1 MQSRAIHPLHAAP
14 DGMGFMLAADPG
26 QPCWPG
32 FLMCGAASLGI
43 LGTTKLEKAAAAE
56 AQADPKD
63 EKANPSQ
70 PPNRCQLGAQSW
82 VKYFRALI
90 QCLNFAPSKA
100 SSCHKSAKIR
110 ASRFYRLSTGFPPA
124 LSDSTVC
131 STFLPSR
138 NQLRRAPHM
147 FKSSKPAPAVQP
159 AVKSTPKSDVHP
171 LDGLTGGAFSAPTS
185 SERTAR
191 IRTWLASEPSLEQ
204 LADVYKELA
213 NRDKGAAK
221 PLKEKLDEL
230 KRSKGQEAIAAEWAD
245 KAGVLLAASK
255 LNMADALAWQRDAA
269 KAGAPLSK
277 EPLASVKV
285 QLAER
290 VKTIED
296 LQHRTQ
302 VQREAAVL
310 LGQRIEVLS
319 IKPWRDAQA
328 ALESLTPDVAHWQ
341 AQADEIASETN
352 WASVDIKFP
361 PLLDASR
368 GQLLA
373 VWGAFQAALAVTVK
387 AAEDTAAPLP
397 AVPVWADELRA
408 ARGVPAAPQEARAPK
423 AKIDPAVL
431 KDMRE
436 KAASIVRAAVAKLE
450 HEVGVGHGKATPKV
464 AAELRLVLQ
473 QNIRNI
479 DSTLEAAAH
488 AALTAAGELEG
499 WQKWRADQIREELV
513 VKAEALLA
521 KPMGGRK
528 QQDALRHMRDLW
540 KTSDQGGTPNHA
552 LWKRFDEACNEAY
565 KVVEAWLE
573 TVKEQTETVK
583 AQRQVLIDEVTAWA
597 EVNKT
602 NTDWK
607 MHIRSLNG
615 FVEKWQNAG
624 HLSEKAFAEILPLWK
639 AAMDTADAPLK
650 AARFDAIARR
660 KAMIEEAQVLG
671 AEAVLHID
679 AVKHLQQRWQ
689 HEAQGVP
696 IERKQEQKMWDAFR
710 KPIDDAFQRKTLER
724 EKAAEQATKALGEF
738 DRMVLDAA
746 KAVEVATASGDA
758 QKIHAAAKALEEIV
772 RGQVPV
778 AAPAPQAAAS
788 PDSTSNEPIA
798 EQNSDQ
804 AAPESIATDA
814 PSVGG
819 APVVAT
825 VDEAAALEEP
835 ATAEVEAKLEVEPRS
850 AAEAEPKEPAAPAAA
865 PPPPAT
871 PSVAMRGDD
880 RPGARR
886 AEPAPAGRGG
896 KFGDRKDSGKPG
908 GKPGGLRQSTDNKF
922 EPYRPE
928 REGREDR
935 PRFADRRDENARPA
949 FEERGP
955 RLGDAAFRA
964 QRDAFEAA
972 NMALKKLH
980 VQAHGEVLTNVI
992 TAWEKRDAALLPSV
1006 QDLGKV
1012 VTAAVLG
1019 NWAKAI
1025 TTPSGKN
1032 AAESLLRLEM
1042 AAEVPTPAEHI
1053 SARRMLQL
1061 QLLTKRNAA
1070 APTETWGDDTAT
1082 VLAGDFDA
1090 ANARR
1095 VQTALKVLLK
1105 R

>member
-1 MQSRAIHPLHAAP
+1 
-14 DGMGFMLAADPG
+14 
-26 QPCWPG
+26 
-32 FLMCGAASLGI
+32 
-43 LGTTKLEKAAAAE
+43 
-56 AQADPKD
+56 
-63 EKANPSQ
+63 
-70 PPNRCQLGAQSW
+70 
-82 VKYFRALI
+82 
-90 QCLNFAPSKA
+90 
-100 SSCHKSAKIR
+100 
-110 ASRFYRLSTGFPPA
+110 
-124 LSDSTVC
+124 
-131 STFLPSR
+131 
-138 NQLRRAPHM
+138 M
-147 FKSSKPAPAVQP
+147 FKSSKPAPAPVP
-159 AVKSTPKSDVHP
+159 AAKTTPKSDAHP

-185 SERTAR
+185 GERTAR
-191 IRTWLASEPSLEQ
+191 IRTWLATEPSAELM
-204 LADVYKELA
+204 ADVYKDLA

-230 KRSKGQEAIAAEWAD
+230 KRSKGQVAIAAEWAD
-245 KAGVLLAASK
+245 KANALLAVGK
-255 LNMADALAWQRDAA
+255 LNLADALAWQRDAA

-285 QLAER
+285 KLAER

-328 ALESLTPDVAHWQ
+328 ALEALTPDIAHWQ
-341 AQADEIASETN
+341 AQADEIASDTN
-352 WASVDIKFP
+352 WASVDVKFP

-373 VWGAFQAALAVTVK
+373 VWDAFQAALAVTVK
-387 AAEDTAAPLP
+387 AADDSTAPLP

-408 ARGVPAAPQEARAPK
+408 ARGVPAAHADARQDGRPDARQAK

-436 KAASIVRAAVAKLE
+436 KSAAIVQAAVAKLE
-450 HEVGVGHGKATPKV
+450 HEVGEGHGKATPKV
-464 AAELRLVLQ
+464 AAELRDALK

-499 WQKWRADQIREELV
+499 WQRWRADQIREELV
-513 VKAEALLA
+513 GKAEVLLV

-528 QQDALRHMRDLW
+528 QQDALRHMRDQW
-540 KTSDQGGTPNHA
+540 KTSDQGGTPNQA
-552 LWKRFDEACNEAY
+552 LWKRFDDACNEAY

-573 TVKEQTETVK
+573 TVKEQTEAVK

-597 EVNKT
+597 DANKAS
-602 NTDWK
+602 TDWK

-615 FVEKWQNAG
+615 FVEKWQNGG
-624 HLSEKAFAEILPLWK
+624 HLSEKVFAEIQPVWK
-639 AAMDTADAPLK
+639 AAMDAADTPLK
-650 AARFDAIARR
+650 TARSESIARR
-660 KAMIEEAQVLG
+660 KAMIEEAVALG
-671 AEAVLHID
+671 AEPVLHID

-724 EKAAEQATKALGEF
+724 EKAASALGEF
-738 DRMVLDAA
+738 DRMVVDAA
-746 KAVEVATASGDA
+746 KAVEAATASGDA
-758 QKIHAAAKALEEIV
+758 QQIHAAAKALEAIV
-772 RGQVPV
+772 SGKVPV
-778 AAPAPQAAAS
+778 
-788 PDSTSNEPIA
+788 T
-798 EQNSDQ
+798 
-804 AAPESIATDA
+804 
-814 PSVGG
+814 
-819 APVVAT
+819 APV
-825 VDEAAALEEP
+825 
-835 ATAEVEAKLEVEPRS
+835 
-850 AAEAEPKEPAAPAAA
+850 APAAA
-865 PPPPAT
+865 EKAPETEKVSETAENTEKLPSNDAVAQEIRAHAATETIAYETVAPAT
-871 PSVAMRGDD
+871 ESAEQTVEPVAEADVAPAPAAPPKPAKPIVAMRGDD

-886 AEPAPAGRGG
+886 AEPAPAARGG

-908 GKPGGLRQSTDNKF
+908 GKPSGPRQSTDNKF

-928 REGREDR
+928 REDR
-935 PRFADRRDENARPA
+935 PRFSDREQRPA

-964 QRDAFEAA
+964 QREAFEAA
-972 NMALKKLH
+972 NQALKKLH
-980 VQAHGEVLTNVI
+980 VQAYGEVLTNVI
-992 TAWEKRDAALLPSV
+992 TAWEKRDAALLPSA

-1012 VTAAVLG
+1012 VTPAVLG
-1019 NWAKAI
+1019 TWSKAI
-1025 TTPSGKN
+1025 TTPSGKD

-1061 QLLTKRNAA
+1061 TLLTKRNAA
-1070 APTETWGDDTAT
+1070 APLDTWGEDTAK
-1082 VLAGDFDA
+1082 VLAADFDA

-1095 VQTALKVLLK
+1095 VQNVLKVLLK

>member
-1 MQSRAIHPLHAAP
+1 
-14 DGMGFMLAADPG
+14 
-26 QPCWPG
+26 
-32 FLMCGAASLGI
+32 
-43 LGTTKLEKAAAAE
+43 
-56 AQADPKD
+56 
-63 EKANPSQ
+63 
-70 PPNRCQLGAQSW
+70 
-82 VKYFRALI
+82 
-90 QCLNFAPSKA
+90 
-100 SSCHKSAKIR
+100 
-110 ASRFYRLSTGFPPA
+110 
-124 LSDSTVC
+124 
-131 STFLPSR
+131 
-138 NQLRRAPHM
+138 M

-159 AVKSTPKSDVHP
+159 AVKSTPKSDAHP
-171 LDGLTGGAFSAPTS
+171 LDGLTGGAFSAATS

-191 IRTWLASEPSLEQ
+191 IRTWLATDPSLEQ
-204 LADVYKELA
+204 MADVYKDLA

-285 QLAER
+285 KLAER

-341 AQADEIASETN
+341 SQADEIANDSN

-373 VWGAFQAALAVTVK
+373 VWGAFQAALATTVK
-387 AAEDTAAPLP
+387 AAEDNAAPLP

-408 ARGVPAAPQEARAPK
+408 ARGVPAAPQDARGDGRPAK

-436 KAASIVRAAVAKLE
+436 KAASIVQAAVAKLE
-450 HEVGVGHGKATPKV
+450 HEVGEGHGKATPKV
-464 AAELRLVLQ
+464 AAELRTALQ
-473 QNIRNI
+473 LNIRNI
-479 DSTLEAAAH
+479 DSTLEAAAQ
-488 AALTAAGELEG
+488 AALSAAGELEG

-513 VKAEALLA
+513 LKAEALLA

-552 LWKRFDEACNEAY
+552 LWKRFDDACNESY

-573 TVKEQTETVK
+573 TVKEQTEAVK
-583 AQRQVLIDEVTAWA
+583 AQRQVLIDEVTTWA
-597 EVNKT
+597 AANAL

-615 FVEKWQNAG
+615 FVEKWQNGG
-624 HLSEKAFAEILPLWK
+624 HLSEKVFAEIQPVWK

-650 AARFDAIARR
+650 AARADALARR

-671 AEAVLHID
+671 AEPVLHID

-724 EKAAEQATKALGEF
+724 EKAASALGEF
-738 DRMVLDAA
+738 DRMVVDAA
-746 KAVEVATASGDA
+746 RAVDAAAASGDA
-758 QKIHAAAKALEEIV
+758 QQIHAAAKALEAIV

-778 AAPAPQAAAS
+778 AAPAPGAAS
-788 PDSTSNEPIA
+788 GADSTSNEPVALQIQA
-798 EQNSDQ
+798 Q
-804 AAPESIATDA
+804 AAPESIAMDA
-814 PSVGG
+814 LALEP
-819 APVVAT
+819 AEHVAS
-825 VDEAAALEEP
+825 VDEAAAIEE
-835 ATAEVEAKLEVEPRS
+835 TAIAEGEAK
-850 AAEAEPKEPAAPAAA
+850 AENESQAETSQEAAPAAA
-865 PPPPAT
+865 PPKPAK
-871 PSVAMRGDD
+871 PVVAMRGDD

-908 GKPGGLRQSTDNKF
+908 SKPGGKPGGPRQSTDNKF

-928 REGREDR
+928 REER
-935 PRFADRRDENARPA
+935 PRFEDRAQRPA

-972 NMALKKLH
+972 NNALKKLH

-992 TAWEKRDAALLPSV
+992 AAWEKRDAALLPSV
-1006 QDLGKV
+1006 QDLGKA
-1012 VTAAVLG
+1012 VTAGVLG
-1019 NWAKAI
+1019 TWAKAVA
-1025 TTPSGKN
+1025 TPSGKD

-1042 AAEVPTPAEHI
+1042 AADVPTPAEHI
-1053 SARRMLQL
+1053 SARRMMQL

-1070 APTETWGDDTAT
+1070 APAETWGEDTAK
-1082 VLAGDFDA
+1082 VLAGEFDS

-1095 VQTALKVLLK
+1095 VQTVLKVLLK

>member
-1 MQSRAIHPLHAAP
+1 
-14 DGMGFMLAADPG
+14 
-26 QPCWPG
+26 
-32 FLMCGAASLGI
+32 
-43 LGTTKLEKAAAAE
+43 
-56 AQADPKD
+56 
-63 EKANPSQ
+63 
-70 PPNRCQLGAQSW
+70 
-82 VKYFRALI
+82 
-90 QCLNFAPSKA
+90 
-100 SSCHKSAKIR
+100 
-110 ASRFYRLSTGFPPA
+110 
-124 LSDSTVC
+124 
-131 STFLPSR
+131 
-138 NQLRRAPHM
+138 M
-147 FKSSKPAPAVQP
+147 FKSSKPAPVVQP
-159 AVKSTPKSDVHP
+159 VVKSTPKSDAHP
-171 LDGLTGGAFSAPTS
+171 LDGLTGGAFSAATS

-191 IRTWLASEPSLEQ
+191 IRTWLATEPAPELM
-204 LADVYKELA
+204 LDVYKDLA

-245 KAGVLLAASK
+245 KAGVLLGAGK

-285 QLAER
+285 KLAER

-341 AQADEIASETN
+341 TQAAEIANDTN

-361 PLLDASR
+361 PLLDASA

-373 VWGAFQAALAVTVK
+373 VWGAFQAALAVAVK
-387 AAEDTAAPLP
+387 ASEDNAAPLP
-397 AVPVWADELRA
+397 AVPVWAEELRA
-408 ARGVPAAPQEARAPK
+408 ARGGPAAPQEARPPK
-423 AKIDPAVL
+423 AKIEPAVL

-436 KAASIVRAAVAKLE
+436 KSAALVKAAVARLE
-450 HEVGVGHGKATPKV
+450 HEVASGHGKATPKV
-464 AAELRLVLQ
+464 AAELRSALQ

-479 DSTLEAAAH
+479 DSALEAAAH

-499 WQKWRADQIREELV
+499 WQRWRADQIREELV
-513 VKAEALLA
+513 GKAEALLL
-521 KPMGGRK
+521 KPLGGRK
-528 QQDALRHMRDLW
+528 QQDTLRHMRDLW
-540 KTSDQGGTPNHA
+540 KTSDQGGTPNQA
-552 LWKRFDEACNEAY
+552 LWKRFDDACNESY

-583 AQRQVLIDEVTAWA
+583 AQRQVLIDEVLAWA
-597 EVNKT
+597 AANAGS
-602 NTDWK
+602 TDWK

-615 FVEKWQNAG
+615 FVEKWQNGG
-624 HLSEKAFAEILPLWK
+624 HLSEKVFAEIQTMWK

-650 AARFDAIARR
+650 AARADALARR
-660 KAMIEEAQVLG
+660 KAMIEEAQTLG
-671 AEAVLHID
+671 AAPMLHID

-710 KPIDDAFQRKTLER
+710 KPIDDAFQRKTIER
-724 EKAAEQATKALGEF
+724 EKAAEQATKSLGEF

-746 KAVEVATASGDA
+746 KAVEAATATGDA
-758 QKIHAAAKALEEIV
+758 QQIHAAAKALEAIV

-778 AAPAPQAAAS
+778 AAPVAGLNVAA
-788 PDSTSNEPIA
+788 DSVSNDAVDQQIRA
-798 EQNSDQ
+798 Q
-804 AAPESIATDA
+804 AAPESIAAD
-814 PSVGG
+814 
-819 APVVAT
+819 APVVDDAAPVAS
-825 VDEAAALEEP
+825 VDEAAAIEE
-835 ATAEVEAKLEVEPRS
+835 TAIAESEAKSE
-850 AAEAEPKEPAAPAAA
+850 AEAEAGAGAGAGAGAEAGAESQAETPAEAAPAPAVAA
-865 PPPPAT
+865 IKAVKPV
-871 PSVAMRGDD
+871 VAMRGDD

-886 AEPAPAGRGG
+886 AEAAPAGGSGRSG

-908 GKPGGLRQSTDNKF
+908 SKPGSKPGGPRQSTDNKF

-928 REGREDR
+928 REDR
-935 PRFADRRDENARPA
+935 PRFAERDARPA

-972 NMALKKLH
+972 NMALKQLH
-980 VQAHGEVLTNVI
+980 VQAHGEVLTNVL

-1006 QDLGKV
+1006 QDLGKAV
-1012 VTAAVLG
+1012 PAAVLG
-1019 NWAKAI
+1019 NWAKSVA
-1025 TTPSGKN
+1025 TPSGKDT
-1032 AAESLLRLEM
+1032 AQALLRLEM
-1042 AAEVPTPAEHI
+1042 AADVPTPAEHI
-1053 SARRMLQL
+1053 SARRMMQL
-1061 QLLTKRNAA
+1061 QLLTKRNA
-1070 APTETWGDDTAT
+1070 PTPLETWGEDTAA
-1082 VLAGDFDA
+1082 VLAGAYDA
-1090 ANARR
+1090 AHARR
-1095 VQTALKVLLK
+1095 VQTVLKVLLK